1 MHPTLDLSRA
11 LRRSAGMLLLLACA
25 GLALLAAGCK
35 DEGQASQK
43 YATELVTKLAPVLKE
58 DVGQVRRGVPNGAKK
73 LGELV
78 DADPGANLVTLRK
91 ALEGARAGD
100 KDLLVAK
107 VTFFS
112 FADASGTILRSEG
125 DPDLLAN
132 KSVVAAFPD
141 LKKALDPAS
150 GVQEAFGLMEEMRG
164 VRNGPDHQW
173 VLAHPVKAADGQLK
187 GALVTGW
194 SFRGYAYRLQEAGKR
209 EAAELAKREGLKSAP
224 LLYAFVFQA
233 GKAYG
238 EAVTPDVNTEAI
250 EKLDLDAKTA
260 AGAWSGTVEITGRV
274 YGVAAQRVPEL
285 APNAGVATLV
295 SLI

>member
-1 MHPTLDLSRA
+1 MRHMPGTF
-11 LRRSAGMLLLLACA
+11 RSIGQSVHLVLLLACV
-25 GLALLAAGCK
+25 GLALLAAGCADDGK
-35 DEGQASQK
+35 ASQK
-43 YATELVTKLAPVLKE
+43 HAAELITKLTPILKD
-58 DVGQVRRGVPNGAKK
+58 DVAQVRRGVPNGATK

-78 DADPGANLVTLRK
+78 DADPGANLVALRK
-91 ALEGARAGD
+91 ALEGARAAD
-100 KDLLVAK
+100 KDLQVAK

-112 FADASGTILRSEG
+112 FADPSGTVLRSEG

-132 KSVVAAFPD
+132 KSVVAAFPE
-141 LKKALDPAS
+141 LKKALDP
-150 GVQEAFGLMEEMRG
+150 GGGLTEVFGLMQEMRG
-164 VRNGPDHQW
+164 VKNGPDHQW

-209 EAAELAKREGLKSAP
+209 EIVEMAKRDGLKSAP
-224 LLYAFVFQA
+224 LLYAFVFHA

-285 APNAGVATLV
+285 APNAGVAALV
-295 SLI
+295 SKI